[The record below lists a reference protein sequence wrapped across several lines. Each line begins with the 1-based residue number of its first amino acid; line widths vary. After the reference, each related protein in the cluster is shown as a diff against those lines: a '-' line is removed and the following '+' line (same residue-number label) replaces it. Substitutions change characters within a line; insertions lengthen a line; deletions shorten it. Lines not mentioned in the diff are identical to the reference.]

1 MITNVQL
8 RRSTDD
14 GVTWT
19 IARQVVYG
27 YYIAGDAG
35 GNANDLAKAT
45 IEDGSGNAIETS
57 AYRYWLGT
65 EHVTEGSNSVLQPA
79 SALKYA
85 LGWDAFGRM
94 DQTWPYGGGGGGA
107 TESTIAA
114 YADDYFA
121 YDSNGRVYQQT
132 ANDLGGD
139 ATNGKGTFTFAY
151 AGSSNTADFNHW
163 STKAVV
169 TKPDGSTD
177 TVYSNYAGE
186 PMLDVTTD
194 PTSGNMWG
202 TFYKYNSNG
211 QLILTA
217 MPSAVSLP
225 SSLST
230 LEAYADLL
238 HSVSGNYQYLN
249 GSSGLINLTDYY
261 ASTGNG
267 GVAGYYE
274 DSQVEQGETGTP
286 ILQRKTA
293 YTSHSNGSVSIHPV
307 SSDTVYRN
315 ADGSGGQSTDYQ
327 YNTWFSGT
335 NQPQVVLVTSPVV
348 TTSENGPGAS
358 FGSLYTYD
366 QYANLI
372 SSEDEATGST
382 TTTSY
387 DIASGAVTQRVV
399 DAGAGHLN
407 LTTTYG
413 NDPLGRAT
421 TITDPNGNV
430 TYVVYNEASN
440 QNGVRNEVRT
450 YPGWHQ
456 IGTSGTYTTT
466 GPVTITRE
474 FLTDAGTADVAEDYD
489 TITIAPPVESTSTP
503 GGNEDF
509 TSIESL
515 TRQLYN
521 TVGQIYETDVY
532 YSPGLI
538 YDVGPPQLGGKVA
551 TNNSAT
557 GNYTATIYGYDSDGR
572 LTRIV
577 DPTGT
582 IHRTLYDVL
591 GRPTSQWT
599 GIGV

>member
-1 MITNVQL
+1 MFDGQVTYQITDLSSNGFGGEWGVTRTWSPDMQGVGTLGNHWYLNQAPQLVQESTADANRPSWASQTIIEVSSATDQRWFDSNGNGVWVERYGGQDSLVSTTDPDSATVFVLTDSTGTQTHFYDFNSANGAQAGQFRSMYDPYGNVTQVYTVNSNGQITEIRRSNGNTIESWLYTFSTTASGASVITNVQL

-238 HSVSGNYQYLN
+238 HRSAA
-249 GSSGLINLTDYY
+249 I
-261 ASTGNG
+261 
-267 GVAGYYE
+267 
-274 DSQVEQGETGTP
+274 
-286 ILQRKTA
+286 
-293 YTSHSNGSVSIHPV
+293 
-307 SSDTVYRN
+307 
-315 ADGSGGQSTDYQ
+315 
-327 YNTWFSGT
+327 
-335 NQPQVVLVTSPVV
+335 
-348 TTSENGPGAS
+348 
-358 FGSLYTYD
+358 
-366 QYANLI
+366 
-372 SSEDEATGST
+372 
-382 TTTSY
+382 
-387 DIASGAVTQRVV
+387 
-399 DAGAGHLN
+399 
-407 LTTTYG
+407 
-413 NDPLGRAT
+413 
-421 TITDPNGNV
+421 
-430 TYVVYNEASN
+430 
-440 QNGVRNEVRT
+440 
-450 YPGWHQ
+450 
-456 IGTSGTYTTT
+456 
-466 GPVTITRE
+466 
-474 FLTDAGTADVAEDYD
+474 
-489 TITIAPPVESTSTP
+489 
-503 GGNEDF
+503 
-509 TSIESL
+509 TSISMAHQDL
-515 TRQLYN
+515 ST
-521 TVGQIYETDVY
+521 
-532 YSPGLI
+532 
-538 YDVGPPQLGGKVA
+538 
-551 TNNSAT
+551 
-557 GNYTATIYGYDSDGR
+557 
-572 LTRIV
+572 
-577 DPTGT
+577 
-582 IHRTLYDVL
+582 
-591 GRPTSQWT
+591 
-599 GIGV
+599 